1 MRRHQSLRQ
10 LHDVLV
16 EVARVRVQGRGLAGD
31 GGHDS
36 RVGVSNHRHVV
47 VGIEVAPAVG
57 RLHPRAITA
66 HEVERMPIGQRLE
79 GAPQHATPA
88 GQELVVGGVS
98 TERSAG
104 DGRHPPRHLVEA
116 DRVHLLEQLPRRGCP
131 AADVLVVRVLRHAP
145 GGDQDRLRHPPGEQV
160 SEQFRL
166 RGLDGQDR
174 CIARQERIGHR
185 EEVRA
190 VADER
195 LERGRHVEDQRG
207 VRHVA
212 EVDDAA
218 DTLIVVEEQ
227 VVEGHVVVDEL
238 RAKGRQRR
246 DHAPVEALQDAG
258 QELAPLGRLRHRNA
272 ACKLGE
278 VPLVPPDRS
287 AGGGVEEPSQRQT
300 DAADHFPDVRDGRG
314 IQLRRR
320 GGAPR
325 QERQQADEVGGAV
338 HHGGGDGRPVERRPR
353 HRDGQGGIDRPD
365 PLNRGHL
372 HLDHGAVLGGVRD
385 LQHPGGARRIG
396 QAEVL
401 VSLAD
406 ERLGGGVQAI
416 PLARDFLGVA
426 TAERRGRGIKDIG
439 GGHSH

>member
-1 MRRHQSLRQ
+1 M
-10 LHDVLV
+10 LV

-79 GAPQHATPA
+79 GAPQHPTPA
-88 GQELVVGGVS
+88 GQELVVGGVP

-104 DGRHPPRHLVEA
+104 DGRHPPRHFVEA

-160 SEQFRL
+160 SEQLRL

-190 VADER
+190 VANER

-212 EVDDAA
+212 EVDDAG

-238 RAKGRQRR
+238 RAKGGQRG
-246 DHAPVEALQDAG
+246 DHATVEALQDTG

-272 ACKLGE
+272 ACQLGE

-325 QERQQADEVGGAV
+325 QERQQADEV
-338 HHGGGDGRPVERRPR
+338 RWRRPPR
-353 HRDGQGGIDRPD
+353 RWRRSTRRAPAAPSGRAGRDRP
-365 PLNRGHL
+365 
-372 HLDHGAVLGGVRD
+372 
-385 LQHPGGARRIG
+385 
-396 QAEVL
+396 
-401 VSLAD
+401 
-406 ERLGGGVQAI
+406 
-416 PLARDFLGVA
+416 
-426 TAERRGRGIKDIG
+426 T
-439 GGHSH
+439 

>member
-1 MRRHQSLRQ
+1 M
-10 LHDVLV
+10 LV
-16 EVARVRVQGRGLAGD
+16 QVARVRVQRRGLAGD

-36 RVGVSNHRHVV
+36 RVGVSDHRHVV

-57 RLHPRAITA
+57 RLHPCAITA
-66 HEVERMPIGQRLE
+66 HEVERVPIRERLE
-79 GAPQHATPA
+79 RGPQHPMPA
-88 GQELVVGGVS
+88 GQELVVGGVA
-98 TERSAG
+98 TKRSAG

-116 DRVHLLEQLPRRGCP
+116 DRVHLLEQLPRRARP

-145 GGDQDRLRHPPGEQV
+145 GGDQDRLRHAPGEQV
-160 SEQFRL
+160 AEQLRL
-166 RGLDGQDR
+166 RGLERQDR
-174 CIARQERIGHR
+174 CIARQERIGHL

-190 VADER
+190 VANER
-195 LERGRHVEDQRG
+195 LERGRHVEDERG

-212 EVDDAA
+212 EVDDAG

-238 RAKGRQRR
+238 RAKGRQRG
-246 DHAPVEALQDAG
+246 DHAPVEALQDAA
-258 QELAPLGRLRHRNA
+258 QELAPLGRLCQRNA

-278 VPLVPPDRS
+278 VLLVPPDRS

-300 DAADHFPDVRDGRG
+300 DAAHHLPDVRDGRG

-325 QERQQADEVGGAV
+325 QQRQQADEVRGAV
-338 HHGGGDGRPVERRPR
+338 HHGGDDGRPVERRPR
-353 HRDGQGGIDRPD
+353 HRHGQGGIDRPD
-365 PLNRGHL
+365 PLDRGHL

-406 ERLGGGVQAI
+406 ERLGGGVQAVT
-416 PLARDFLGVA
+416 LARDFLGVA
-426 TAERRGRGIKDIG
+426 SAEGRRRGIKDIG
-439 GGHSH
+439 GGHARRS